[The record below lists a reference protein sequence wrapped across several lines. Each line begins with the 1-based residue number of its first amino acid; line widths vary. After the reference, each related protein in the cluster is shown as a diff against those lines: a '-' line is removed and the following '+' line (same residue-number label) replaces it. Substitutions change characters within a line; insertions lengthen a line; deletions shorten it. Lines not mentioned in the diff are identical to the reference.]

1 MVRGSII
8 TKDKE
13 VLWPNPN
20 PPMLDASKTSHK
32 TEHKVAKPQEINFF
46 KRSLKN
52 AATISA
58 GLLGFLGL
66 GYACS
71 NPAILTMASIF
82 SLSVIT
88 GYFSVWGV
96 TPALH
101 TPLMSITNAI
111 SGITAV
117 GGLLILGGGY
127 FPHSVPQALA
137 SLAVLLSSVN
147 IAGGFVVTQRMLD
160 MFKRKTDP

>member
-1 MVRGSII
+1 
-8 TKDKE
+8 
-13 VLWPNPN
+13 
-20 PPMLDASKTSHK
+20 
-32 TEHKVAKPQEINFF
+32 
-46 KRSLKN
+46 LKN
-52 AATISA
+52 AATLSA

-66 GYACS
+66 GYACAD
-71 NPAILTMASIF
+71 PAILTMTSIF

-96 TPALH
+96 SPALH

-117 GGLLILGGGY
+117 GGLLIMGGGY
-127 FPHSVPQALA
+127 FPHSFPQALA

>member
-1 MVRGSII
+1 VTPFR
-8 TKDKE
+8 
-13 VLWPNPN
+13 
-20 PPMLDASKTSHK
+20 KTLNS
-32 TEHKVAKPQEINFF
+32 ALGI
-46 KRSLKN
+46 
-52 AATISA
+52 AA
-58 GLLGFLGL
+58 GLAGILGL
-66 GYACS
+66 GFVCPD
-71 NPAILTMASIF
+71 PAILTMASIF
-82 SLSVIT
+82 SLSIIA

-137 SLAVLLSSVN
+137 SSAVLLSSVN
-147 IAGGFVVTQRMLD
+147 IAGGFIVTKRMLD
-160 MFKRKTDP
+160 MFKRKTDPN